1 MQDFLLASFH
11 HVAVFALVIALGAE
25 LVMVRAGLDAAAVA
39 RLGRLDAAYGGLA
52 GLVLVAG
59 LLRVV
64 FGAAGWEYYVG
75 NWVFWTKMGLFALVG
90 LMSVVP
96 TIAILGWRKRQAA
109 EPGFVP
115 DTTEVLRLRRLIHL
129 EAVLLLLIPVAAAAM
144 ARGIGL

>member
-1 MQDFLLASFH
+1 MQDFLLAAFH
-11 HVAVFALVIALGAE
+11 HLAVFAMVITLGAE
-25 LVMVRAGLDAAAVA
+25 MVLMRPGLDAAGVA

-64 FGAAGWEYYVG
+64 FGAAGWDYYAG

-90 LMSVVP
+90 LISVVP
-96 TIAILGWRKRQAA
+96 TMAILRWRRRQAA
-109 EPGFVP
+109 EPGFAP
-115 DTTEVLRLRRLIHL
+115 DTAEVLRHRRLIHL
-129 EAVLLLLIPVAAAAM
+129 EAGLLLLIPVAGAAM

>member
-1 MQDFLLASFH
+1 MQDFLLAAFH
-11 HVAVFALVIALGAE
+11 HLAVFAMVIVLGAE
-25 LVMVRAGLDAAAVA
+25 LVLMRPGLDAAGVA

-59 LLRVV
+59 VLRVF
-64 FGAAGWEYYVG
+64 FGVAGWDYYAT

-90 LMSVVP
+90 LISVLP
-96 TIAILGWRKRQAA
+96 TLAILRWRKREAV

-115 DTTEVLRLRRLIHL
+115 EAAELRRQRRLIHL
-129 EAVLLLLIPVAAAAM
+129 EAGLLLLIPVAAAAM

>member
-11 HVAVFALVIALGAE
+11 HVAVFALVIVLGAE
-25 LVMVRAGLDAAAVA
+25 LVLVRAGLDAAGVA

-90 LMSVVP
+90 LISVVP
-96 TIAILGWRKRQAA
+96 TIAILGWRQRQAA
-109 EPGFVP
+109 ESGFVP
-115 DTTEVLRLRRLIHL
+115 DAKEVLRLRWLIHL
-129 EAVLLLLIPVAAAAM
+129 EAGLLLLIPVVAAAM

>member
-11 HVAVFALVIALGAE
+11 HVAVFALVIVLGAD
-25 LVMVRAGLDAAAVA
+25 LVLVRPGLDAAGVA
-39 RLGRLDAAYGGLA
+39 RLSRLDATYGALP

-75 NWVFWTKMGLFALVG
+75 NWVFWTKKGLFALVG
-90 LMSVVP
+90 LISAVP
-96 TIAILGWRKRQAA
+96 TIAILGWRKRQAS

-115 DTTEVLRLRRLIHL
+115 DATEVLRLRRLMHL
-129 EAVLLLLIPVAAAAM
+129 EAGLLLLIPVAAAAM

>member
-25 LVMVRAGLDAAAVA
+25 LVLVRAGLDAAGVA

-90 LMSVVP
+90 LISVVP
-96 TIAILGWRKRQAA
+96 TIAILGWRKRQSA
-109 EPGFVP
+109 EPGSVP
-115 DTTEVLRLRRLIHL
+115 DATEVLRLRRLIHL
-129 EAVLLLLIPVAAAAM
+129 EAGLLLLIPVAAAAM

>member
-1 MQDFLLASFH
+1 MQDFLLAAFH
-11 HVAVFALVIALGAE
+11 HVAVFALVIVLGTE
-25 LVMVRAGLDAAAVA
+25 LVLMRPGLDAAGVA

-64 FGAAGWEYYVG
+64 FGAAGWEYYAG

-90 LMSVVP
+90 LISVIP
-96 TIAILGWRKRQAA
+96 TIAILRWRKRQVTEPDFAPDAA
-109 EPGFVP
+109 E
-115 DTTEVLRLRRLIHL
+115 LQRHRRLIHL
-129 EAVLLLLIPVAAAAM
+129 EAGLLLLIPVAAAAM

>member
-1 MQDFLLASFH
+1 MQDFVLAAFH
-11 HVAVFALVIALGAE
+11 HVAVFALVIVLGTE
-25 LVMVRAGLDAAAVA
+25 LVLMRPGLDAAGVA

-75 NWVFWTKMGLFALVG
+75 NWAFWTKMGLFALVG
-90 LMSVVP
+90 LISVIP
-96 TIAILGWRKRQAA
+96 TMAIVRWRKRLAV
-109 EPGFVP
+109 EPGFAP
-115 DTTEVLRLRRLIHL
+115 SGAEVLRPRRLIHL
-129 EAVLLLLIPVAAAAM
+129 QAGLLLLIPVAAAAM

>member
-11 HVAVFALVIALGAE
+11 HLAVFALVIVLGAE
-25 LVMVRAGLDAAAVA
+25 LVLVRAGLDAAGVA

-90 LMSVVP
+90 LISVVP

-115 DTTEVLRLRRLIHL
+115 DATEVLRLRRLIHL
-129 EAVLLLLIPVAAAAM
+129 EAGLLLLIPVVAAAM